1 MKDKKETTETLTTEP
16 IHRGVGL
23 LIGNESH
30 SQFFIQIKDET
41 YPMPRWRGACAFW
54 GGAMEPED
62 ASELAAVLREV
73 EEEIPAALPCL
84 NLVEKDK
91 VDTFWVENDG
101 NPFWLTIFE
110 AIVSDKELQ
119 TIANVDVLEG
129 GGCLVSR
136 EELLPKSW
144 IFGMD
149 FIFKK
154 YLELKDNR

>member
-1 MKDKKETTETLTTEP
+1 MKNEKETTETLTAEP

-23 LIGNESH
+23 LIGNEDQT
-30 SQFFIQIKDET
+30 QFFIQIKDNT
-41 YPMPRWRGACAFW
+41 YPIPQWRGACAFW

-62 ASELAAVLREV
+62 VNELAAVLREV

-91 VDTFWVENDG
+91 VDTFWVENNG

-110 AIVSDKELQ
+110 AVVPNEQLQ
-119 TIANVDVLEG
+119 TIAKVDVLEG
-129 GGCLVSR
+129 NGRLISR
-136 EELLPKSW
+136 AELLSKFW